1 MLFLFHLSC
10 RLQVKCTHKTG
21 QMKQCQTQR
30 MDRLKNAE
38 PKYRTKGCAISV
50 ELWYYD
56 FNFQEVC
63 IMAAKS
69 LLQKMSKSY

>member
-1 MLFLFHLSC
+1 
-10 RLQVKCTHKTG
+10 
-21 QMKQCQTQR
+21 